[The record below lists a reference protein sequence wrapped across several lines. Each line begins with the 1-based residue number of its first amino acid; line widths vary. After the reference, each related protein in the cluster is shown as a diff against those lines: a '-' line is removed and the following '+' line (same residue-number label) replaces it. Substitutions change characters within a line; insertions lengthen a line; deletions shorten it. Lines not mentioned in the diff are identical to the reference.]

1 MHCQICKINEATIHL
16 TEIKQGKRTEVH
28 VCAHCAHEQGITVK
42 THMPLN
48 EMLNNLLASQPE
60 DDEIFGAIEEKTCP
74 HCGFSLEHFR
84 KEPRLGCPFDYDVF
98 EKQLLPLIE
107 KAHEGGTR
115 HQGKTPSK
123 VPTETKKQIEL
134 STLRSQLEEAV
145 QREDYETAADLRDKI
160 NELE

>member
-1 MHCQICKINEATIHL
+1 MQCQICKMNEATIHL

-42 THMPLN
+42 SHMPLN
-48 EMLNNLLASQPE
+48 ELLNSLLASQPE
-60 DDEIFGAIEEKTCP
+60 DNEIFSTLEEKTCP

-84 KEPRLGCPFDYDVF
+84 KEPRLGCPFDYEVF

-107 KAHEGGTR
+107 KAHSGGTTHR
-115 HQGKTPSK
+115 GKTPSK
-123 VPTETKKQIEL
+123 VPTKMKKQIEL
-134 STLRSQLEEAV
+134 SALQHQLEEAV
-145 QREDYETAADLRDKI
+145 QREDYETAAKLRDKI

>member
-1 MHCQICKINEATIHL
+1 
-16 TEIKQGKRTEVH
+16 
-28 VCAHCAHEQGITVK
+28 
-42 THMPLN
+42 MPLN